1 MSSSK
6 KYATILWILLGLF
19 SFRVA
24 AQLFQ
29 LAFDSPYLPPFDAW
43 YSGALAYPYLLLS
56 QIIIIGIYSYI
67 CVQFAKGT
75 VSRSSRAG
83 VFFLAIGG
91 VYASFMLGRLL
102 IGQLFTSSAWFH
114 AYIPIFF
121 HFILALFLIVV
132 GIFHTRNTQV
142 YVDPSSK

>member
-1 MSSSK
+1 MGI
-6 KYATILWILLGLF
+6 TWNFCI
-19 SFRVA
+19 RVI

-29 LAFDSPYLPPFDAW
+29 LVFDSSFLPPFDAW

-56 QIIIIGIYSYI
+56 QILIIGIYSYI
-67 CVQFAKGT
+67 CFQFTKGA
-75 VSRSSRAG
+75 VIPSKRVG
-83 VFFLAIGG
+83 VFFLGLGG
-91 VYASFMLGRLL
+91 IYASFMLGRLL

-132 GIFHTRNTQV
+132 GIFHTRN
-142 YVDPSSK
+142 S

>member
-1 MSSSK
+1 MSKSSK
-6 KYATILWILLGLF
+6 YAIVLWVLLGLF
-19 SFRVA
+19 CFRVL

-29 LAFDSPYLPPFDAW
+29 FIFDSPFLPPFDAW
-43 YSGALAYPYLLLS
+43 YSGALAYPYLLIS
-56 QIIIIGIYSYI
+56 QVLIISIYSFI
-67 CVQFAKGT
+67 CIQFTKGVFT
-75 VSRSSRAG
+75 PSNRVG

-91 VYASFMLGRLL
+91 VYVCFMLGRLL

-132 GIFHTRNTQV
+132 GIFHIRNKNIDD
-142 YVDPSSK
+142 Y